1 MSLRG
6 RHARATSL
14 APTVRF
20 LVVTVGGTH
29 LALHADR
36 VQGLLTVEEAGSAG
50 SLTVQG
56 VTYSSI
62 DLAMRLELPADIDG
76 PETRAVLLSN
86 GAARGNIRV
95 AQVHGL
101 KELEQSQVLPLPR
114 HFHGEEQTWY
124 QGMVLFEESVAV
136 VLNPAWLM
144 QGCGA
149 GQALGIVERHGDLPQ
164 FTPTR
169 PALAGG
175 QV

>member
-1 MSLRG
+1 
-6 RHARATSL
+6 
-14 APTVRF
+14 V

-56 VTYSSI
+56 VTYAGI
-62 DLAMRLELPADIDG
+62 DLAMRLDLPADIDG

-86 GAARGNIRV
+86 GAAKGNIRV

-101 KELEQSQVLPLPR
+101 QDLEQSQVLPLPR
-114 HFHGEEQTWY
+114 HFQGEEQMWY
-124 QGMVLFEESVAV
+124 QGMVLFEESVAM
-136 VLNPAWLM
+136 VLNPGWLM
-144 QGCGA
+144 QGSGTV
-149 GQALGIVERHGDLPQ
+149 QALEMVERRAQSPQ
-164 FTPTR
+164 FLPTR
-169 PALAGG
+169 PMLAGG